1 METASVIPGW
11 SDFFVAVA
19 GVAGALMGLVFVG
32 LSINLDKIIHVPTS
46 VGRAAETLM
55 LLAGVVAL
63 ALITLVPLHSA
74 RDLGG
79 LLMLVAAPVWLL
91 PMLGQFRAIR
101 RHLYADRKF
110 VVSRVVFHQIGALP
124 LVIGALGLLGLVPA
138 GIGWVAAGCIL
149 SMLVAMIGAW
159 VLLVEILR

>member
-1 METASVIPGW
+1 MEAASAIPGW
-11 SDFFVAVA
+11 TDFFIAVA
-19 GVAGALMGLVFVG
+19 GVAGALTGLLFVG
-32 LSINLDKIIHVPTS
+32 LSINLERIISAPTS

-74 RDLGG
+74 RDLGA
-79 LLMLVAAPVWLL
+79 LLLLVAVPVWLL
-91 PMLGQFRAIR
+91 PMLGQLRAIR
-101 RHLYADRKF
+101 QHLFTRRQFAA
-110 VVSRVVFHQIGALP
+110 SRVVLHQLGALP
-124 LVIGALGLLGLVPA
+124 LVVGAAGLAGFAPA

-149 SMLVAMIGAW
+149 SMLVAMLGAW

>member
-1 METASVIPGW
+1 MEAASAIPGW

-19 GVAGALMGLVFVG
+19 GVAGALMGLLFVG
-32 LSINLDKIIHVPTS
+32 LSINLDKIIGVPTS
-46 VGRAAETLM
+46 VGRAAETLI
-55 LLAGVVAL
+55 LLAGVVVA

-74 RDLGG
+74 HDLGA
-79 LLMLVAAPVWLL
+79 LLLLVAVPIWLL

-101 RHLYADRKF
+101 HHLFAHRKF
-110 VVSRVVFHQIGALP
+110 VVSRVVLHQVGALP
-124 LVIGALGLLGLVPA
+124 LVIGALGMAGIVPA
-138 GIGWVAAGCIL
+138 GVGCVAAGCIL

>member
-1 METASVIPGW
+1 METTSAIPGW

-19 GVAGALMGLVFVG
+19 GVAGALTGLLFVG
-32 LSINLDKIIHVPTS
+32 LSINLDKIIHAPTS

-63 ALITLVPLHSA
+63 SLITLVPIHSA
-74 RDLGG
+74 RDLGA
-79 LLMLVAAPVWLL
+79 LLLLVAVPVWAI

-101 RHLYADRKF
+101 RHLFMHRRF
-110 VVSRVVFHQIGALP
+110 VVSRVMLHQLGALP
-124 LVIGALGLLGLVPA
+124 LLIGAFGMAGFGPA
-138 GIGWVAAGCIL
+138 GIDWVAAGCIL
-149 SMLVAMIGAW
+149 SMLVAVLGAW

>member
-1 METASVIPGW
+1 MEAASAIPGW

-55 LLAGVVAL
+55 LLAGVVSI
-63 ALITLVPLHSA
+63 ALITLVPVHGA
-74 RDLGG
+74 GDLGV
-79 LLMLVAAPVWLL
+79 LLLLVAVPVWLV
-91 PMLGQFRAIR
+91 PMLGQIRAIR
-101 RHLYADRKF
+101 RHLFARRRF
-110 VVSRVVFHQIGALP
+110 VVSRVVLHQIGALP
-124 LVIGALGLLGLVPA
+124 LVIGAVGVAGLVPA
-138 GIGWVAAGCIL
+138 GIGLVAAGCIL
-149 SMLVAMIGAW
+149 SMLVAMLGAW